1 MQSISLQFGQGLGNS
16 YSRTGDFVYIRVATY
31 FTSIAWRHAQIKGLT
46 RELSRFYDY
55 GWVAKVKDRVYG
67 SMNGLV

>member
-1 MQSISLQFGQGLGNS
+1 MQSISLRFGQGLGNS
-16 YSRTGDFVYIRVATY
+16 CSCTGDFVYIRVATY
-31 FTSIAWRHAQIKGLT
+31 FTSIGHARIKGLT

>member
-16 YSRTGDFVYIRVATY
+16 YSCTGDFVYIRVATY
-31 FTSIAWRHAQIKGLT
+31 FTRQRQKIMDLT

-55 GWVAKVKDRVYG
+55 GWVAKVKDRVYR
-67 SMNGLV
+67 SRNGLL

>member
-1 MQSISLQFGQGLGNS
+1 MQSISLCFGQGLGNS
-16 YSRTGDFVYIRVATY
+16 YSCTGDFVYIRVATY
-31 FTSIAWRHAQIKGLT
+31 FTSIVSQQES

-67 SMNGLV
+67 QRNGLL